1 LFEGVDVGRYAT
13 IRHAIVEKNV
23 RIPPHAQIGVDL
35 EKDRARGFNVTQGG
49 VVVVP
54 RVDSIEEMLA
64 RVA

>member
-1 LFEGVDVGRYAT
+1 MGIAMVASR
-13 IRHAIVEKNV
+13 
-23 RIPPHAQIGVDL
+23 AQIGVDL
-35 EKDRARGFNVTQGG
+35 EKDRLRGFTVTPGG